1 MSKLPLEHKFLDLSD
16 YGRTPARWI
25 ANSFKETS
33 VTAIHITMMFIVA
46 GIFAI
51 LMMFTKQLY
60 AAALLLIIKSV
71 LDAADGELARLKQ
84 KPSYVGRYFDS
95 VSDII
100 LNFFIL
106 STICYIT
113 NGSWILALFAF
124 LAMQL
129 QGTLYNY
136 YYVIFRNKF
145 NGDKTSRIFEDKPP
159 LAMPG
164 EKQRAVDKWFFMYK
178 ICYSIFDKT
187 IYQMDKNAKH
197 AEHFPKWFMT
207 AISAFGLGFQLLIIS
222 FMLCMGWAEYI
233 IIFFISYSILTFVFI
248 LIRKGINSG
257 WIGNYVEKVN

>member
-1 MSKLPLEHKFLDLSD
+1 MSKLPSEHKFLDLSD
-16 YGRTPARWI
+16 YGRSPARWI
-25 ANSFKETS
+25 ANVFKETRI
-33 VTAIHITMMFIVA
+33 TPIHLTSMFIIA

-51 LMMFTKQLY
+51 YMMLNKQLY
-60 AAALLLIIKSV
+60 AAAIFLVIKSI
-71 LDAADGELARLKQ
+71 LDASDGELARLKQ

-100 LNFFIL
+100 LNFFFL
-106 STICYIT
+106 ATICYIT
-113 NGSWILALFAF
+113 NGSWGLAFFAF

-136 YYVIFRNKF
+136 YYVIFRNRF
-145 NGDKTSRIFEDKPP
+145 NGDKTSRIFEDKAPS
-159 LAMPG
+159 AMPG
-164 EKQRAVDKWFFMYK
+164 EKQSSVNKWFWMYK

-187 IYQMDKNAKH
+187 IYQMDKNAKY

-222 FMLCMGWAEYI
+222 FMLCVGWAEHI
-233 IIFFISYSILTFVFI
+233 ILFFICYSILTFVFI

-257 WIGNYVEKVN
+257 WVGNYVEKVN

>member
-1 MSKLPLEHKFLDLSD
+1 MSKLPSEHKFLDLSD
-16 YGRTPARWI
+16 YGRLPARWI
-25 ANSFKETS
+25 ANALKKTR
-33 VTAIHITMMFIVA
+33 VTAIHLTTMFIIV

-51 LMMFTKQLY
+51 FMMLTKQLY
-60 AAALLLIIKSV
+60 VAAILLIIKSI

-84 KPSYVGRYFDS
+84 KPSYIGRYFDS

-100 LNFFIL
+100 LNFFFL
-106 STICYIT
+106 ATICYIT
-113 NGSWILALFAF
+113 NGSWVFAFFAF

-159 LAMPG
+159 TAMPG
-164 EKQRAVDKWFFMYK
+164 EKQSSVDKWFWMYK
-178 ICYSIFDKT
+178 VCYNIFDKT
-187 IYQMDKNAKH
+187 IYHMDKKAKH

-222 FMLCMGWAEYI
+222 FMLCVGWEEYI
-233 IIFFISYSILTFVFI
+233 ILFFICYSILTFVFI

-257 WIGNYVEKVN
+257 WVGNYVEKVN

>member
-1 MSKLPLEHKFLDLSD
+1 MSKLPSEHKFLDLSD

-113 NGSWILALFAF
+113 KGSWILALFAF

-164 EKQRAVDKWFFMYK
+164 ENQRAVDKWFFMYK

-233 IIFFISYSILTFVFI
+233 IIFFIGYSILTFVFI